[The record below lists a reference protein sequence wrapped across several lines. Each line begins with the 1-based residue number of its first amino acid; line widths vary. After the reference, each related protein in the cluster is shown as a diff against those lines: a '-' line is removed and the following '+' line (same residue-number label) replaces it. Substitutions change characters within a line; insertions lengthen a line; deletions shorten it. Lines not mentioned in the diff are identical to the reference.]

1 MSKTP
6 TRPRTSY
13 SPESSPFLKGVRRIM
28 RLRHMS
34 RRTEAS
40 YLHYIVDFI
49 CFHGKRHPQELGV
62 RSALTCTTSPRRKT

>member
-1 MSKTP
+1 
-6 TRPRTSY
+6 
-13 SPESSPFLKGVRRIM
+13 M

-49 CFHGKRHPQELGV
+49 RFHGKRHPRELGA
-62 RSALTCTTSPRRKT
+62 SFWATKTCRRL